1 MPSNI
6 QIKRQGSSDYAVDC
20 AGVRNHLLV
29 HMQNDPKKLI
39 FLPPDMYTY
48 VCILG
53 NIKC

>member
-1 MPSNI
+1 MPSTFKLRGKVAVI
-6 QIKRQGSSDYAVDC
+6 SGVDC